1 MEKQLDLISNKE
13 IEDWSTICKNCYNE
27 LKELSKLV
35 KDVKKHSYEIEEGYE
50 FIFEKYG
57 PSIKHTLNDGTINY
71 LPANPNMSIDLHK
84 LENKE
89 YKLDDL
95 ISNISNSLGKYENED
110 IFIKNGKYGY
120 YAEWGEKR
128 ESIKN
133 LKTPINEITLEI
145 LTQFLEDKKT
155 SNTDSGILRE
165 INEDMT
171 VRKGKYGPYVFYK
184 TKAMSKPKFL
194 NIKKCPHGFLEC
206 DKNDLINWLKEQYNL

>member
-1 MEKQLDLISNKE
+1 MS
-13 IEDWSTICKNCYNE
+13 
-27 LKELSKLV
+27 
-35 KDVKKHSYEIEEGYE
+35 
-50 FIFEKYG
+50 
-57 PSIKHTLNDGTINY
+57 DGTINY
-71 LPANPNMSIDLHK
+71 LPANPNISIDLHK

-89 YKLDDL
+89 YKLDEL

-120 YAEWGEKR
+120 YAEWGDNR

-155 SNTDSGILRE
+155 NNTDSGILRE